1 MPRIQAETVAEHK
14 LVVRR
19 RLLDA
24 ATDLFAEMG
33 YEETTFS
40 DLAAEAGV
48 GRTTI
53 YEYFKDKEDLL
64 ASLIEEELP
73 VVLDKMVDDL
83 PSGVPT
89 VERLE
94 ALIRALVEFVATD
107 PTLGYLLHREVPK
120 LSGESSARAAEAHM
134 GLVHEYVDLLR
145 SGVMEGS
152 IRSLPADVLSALVQ
166 DAIMSGAKVLIGAPD
181 PKERLGEVTDAVV
194 AFILHGIATPTEG

>member
-14 LVVRR
+14 QVVRR
-19 RLLDA
+19 KLLDA

-73 VVLDKMVDDL
+73 IVLDAMVDGL

-120 LSGESSARAAEAHM
+120 LSGESSKRAAEAHM
-134 GLVHEYVDLLR
+134 GLVDEYVDLLR
-145 SGVMEGS
+145 TGLMEGS
-152 IRSLPADVLSALVQ
+152 LRPIPADVLGALVQ
-166 DAIMSGAKVLIGAPD
+166 DSIMSGAKVLIDAPNPSD
-181 PKERLGEVTDAVV
+181 RLEEVTDAVV
-194 AFILHGIATPTEG
+194 AFILHGIAT